1 MSNECM
7 LTTND
12 NPYNPFDEFALWLL
26 FDKQK
31 GYNTCE
37 YLARIAQL
45 SDDLSEKEVE
55 DEIER
60 AMDEIIKY
68 DPFGIYK
75 KVTKESFKA
84 ATKVDSNTETD
95 EPQQD

>member
-31 GYNTCE
+31 GHNTCE

-45 SDDLSEKEVE
+45 SDDLSEKETE
-55 DEIER
+55 EEIER

-68 DPFGIYK
+68 DPFGIYM
-75 KVTKESFKA
+75 KVTKESFKVP
-84 ATKVDSNTETD
+84 TKAETNIEAD
-95 EPQQD
+95 EPQ

>member
-45 SDDLSEKEVE
+45 SDDLSEKEAE

-60 AMDEIIKY
+60 AMDEIIMY
-68 DPFGIYK
+68 DPFAIYK

-84 ATKVDSNTETD
+84 AMKVDSNAGTD

>member
-1 MSNECM
+1 MSNEYM

-12 NPYNPFDEFALWLL
+12 NPYSPFDEFTLWLL

-31 GYNTCE
+31 GYDTCE

-45 SDDLSEKEVE
+45 PDDLSEKEAE
-55 DEIER
+55 EEAER
-60 AMDEIIKY
+60 AMDQIIMY

-75 KVTKESFKA
+75 KVTKESFKTA
-84 ATKVDSNTETD
+84 IKV
-95 EPQQD
+95 EPNAKTIESQQD